1 MNRAVSISLGFLT
14 LSLAALPARA
24 ATFSPLPAPQT
35 APLVQKIAVL
45 GKDERTSLPE
55 KYIDVAA
62 GIGILGQ
69 HGRVGWSCTAFC
81 VAPNIVATNAHC
93 VVKNPT
99 VGRRLDLS
107 RTLFVLPK
115 FKQGGKASKY
125 KSRISYP
132 EFVDPKRPALSIYS
146 GNFNNI
152 RSVSAQGHDWAFVKL
167 THSVCRGRELQ
178 FTQRPIPEIRKAA
191 SKKQVFMIG
200 FHGDKKMEE
209 RLFSK
214 DCAIRS
220 PSDRRYFLNTQRRR
234 MLRRAVLLPH
244 TCDAFK
250 GSSGSPI
257 LLQTEEGPKVVG
269 INLGSLRYERYQIK
283 KNRYTG
289 KIISKKKLKQG
300 RETNMAVQPRA
311 FLEGLARF
319 EKEQLLS
326 SISSLRQL
334 QSHLKKLRYYKGP
347 IDGKFGRGTRS
358 AVIAFEREEKLI
370 ALGLPTKELLEMLVS
385 KSESRENTRLE
396 ERKDSP
402 AKITKPGKS

>member
-1 MNRAVSISLGFLT
+1 MRQAIKCLLFLAFFWSNT
-14 LSLAALPARA
+14 AASALSLPPSIKL
-24 ATFSPLPAPQT
+24 APQSLIT
-35 APLVQKIAVL
+35 KIAVL
-45 GKDERTSLPE
+45 GKDERTRLPE
-55 KYIDVAA
+55 RYVDLAA

-81 VAPNIVATNAHC
+81 VAPNVIATNAHC

-115 FKQGGKASKY
+115 FKRSSTGSKF

-132 EFVDPKRPALSIYS
+132 EFVDPRRPALSIYY

-152 RSVSAQGHDWAFVKL
+152 RSVNAQGQDWAFVKL
-167 THSVCRGRELQ
+167 IHSVCRGRTLK
-178 FTQRPIPEIRKAA
+178 FSQRPMSEIRKAA
-191 SKKQVFMIG
+191 KKKQVFMIG

-220 PSDRRYFLNTQRRR
+220 PSDRKYFLNAQRRR
-234 MLRRAVLLPH
+234 MLRQAVLLPH

-257 LLQTEEGPKVVG
+257 FLETKDGPKVIG

-289 KIISKKKLKQG
+289 KIISRKKLKNG

-311 FLEGLARF
+311 FMDGLDRF
-319 EKEQLLS
+319 KNEQLLN
-326 SISSLRQL
+326 SIHDLRRL
-334 QSHLKKLRYYKGP
+334 QSNLKKLGFYRGR
-347 IDGKFGRGTRS
+347 IDGLFGKGTRR
-358 AVIAFEREEKLI
+358 AVITFERKQNLI
-370 ALGLPTKELLEMLVS
+370 ALGLPTRQLLERLDNQITQQDEARNQVLRDENAAHQPA
-385 KSESRENTRLE
+385 SEL
-396 ERKDSP
+396 
-402 AKITKPGKS
+402 